1 MGFEFPA
8 DRRFIDSKVFYNT
21 VVLCQHPIAV
31 EIVEERKAPP
41 AYFIVRASGCYPEI
55 LKGLFVPFVVFRQSG
70 RDPSGKVFFYG
81 LDIPGYKL
89 IIGHFL
95 DSFSSIS

>member
-21 VVLCQHPIAV
+21 VVFGKYPIAV
-31 EIVEERKAPP
+31 EIIEERKAPP
-41 AYFIVRASGCYPEI
+41 AYFIVWASGCDLEI
-55 LKGLFVPFVVFRQSG
+55 LKGFCIPFIIFRQSG